1 MSAIVERGTNPYR
14 DNVQGKA
21 NEPITVAG
29 LLDRAEEH
37 LGVEVPD
44 HGLEAIYDRLEGN
57 APRIAIVGGS
67 SDHPAHILD
76 LGTVLRAAARIWHRG
91 GVPFHF
97 SVPVLC
103 DGTAQNN
110 IGMSYSLQS
119 RNAVA
124 AIVVNQMEAHS
135 YHGAFVVSGC
145 DKTPLGIAAGLAHL
159 DRVRQRRGDAP
170 VFATFSPAHVLR
182 GGTIPPDLTADL
194 EAVARRA
201 EAQGH
206 PEIACDLRDTMRAIL
221 QCIANSAFQ
230 GVFTRA
236 RQEGI
241 VSAAEQKDFER
252 RLAVHTCDR
261 SGGVCAF
268 NGTGNSS
275 RHVVSALGLA
285 HPAVELL
292 TGPPTTAQVI
302 QVVDD
307 LFTYVNEPRYSVA
320 HMVVANFANA
330 VRVHSA
336 TGGSTNLMMHLVACL
351 IYAGHDASVWT
362 IDRIRRDPPVPDIF
376 DYSLTEG
383 RDIFAL
389 ARQCQAGAIRGMETV
404 FYELIGQGIPMD
416 VDAPT
421 VTGQTWR
428 RRLADTTCL
437 SASGVTENPI
447 VLSEPRRPFSGV
459 DVLWGNFFE
468 SAVVKISG
476 MTDEQLAHFNDQ
488 VSVALFFEN
497 EEQANAGL
505 LDVHVL
511 DQLKAHPALTRE
523 LLQAVAAHNR
533 SERNPPLDVLQV
545 LEREALFD
553 RMVEEGL
560 LKVAVVISG
569 QGPEACG
576 MPEMFTP
583 MQHINANRELRKL
596 AVLISDGR
604 YSGTSYGAAIGHVT
618 PEAMR
623 GGLIGLLE
631 TGDLLHV
638 QLTDRRIDLLDPQ
651 AFLAGRLERWNADL
665 CTLRRD
671 LGAERLQRILER
683 RRQVA
688 ATNRMHDVT
697 DAGRGV
703 VPLAVAEEADQT
715 LWPPTSLV

>member
-1 MSAIVERGTNPYR
+1 
-14 DNVQGKA
+14 
-21 NEPITVAG
+21 
-29 LLDRAEEH
+29 
-37 LGVEVPD
+37 
-44 HGLEAIYDRLEGN
+44 
-57 APRIAIVGGS
+57 
-67 SDHPAHILD
+67 
-76 LGTVLRAAARIWHRG
+76 
-91 GVPFHF
+91 
-97 SVPVLC
+97 
-103 DGTAQNN
+103 
-110 IGMSYSLQS
+110 
-119 RNAVA
+119 
-124 AIVVNQMEAHS
+124 
-135 YHGAFVVSGC
+135 
-145 DKTPLGIAAGLAHL
+145 
-159 DRVRQRRGDAP
+159 
-170 VFATFSPAHVLR
+170 
-182 GGTIPPDLTADL
+182 
-194 EAVARRA
+194 
-201 EAQGH
+201 
-206 PEIACDLRDTMRAIL
+206 MRAIL

-261 SGGVCAF
+261 SGGICAF

-292 TGPPTTAQVI
+292 TGPPTTAQVNR
-302 QVVDD
+302 VVDD

-320 HMVVANFANA
+320 NMVVANFANG

-362 IDRIRRDPPVPDIF
+362 IDRVRRDPPVPDIF

-389 ARQCQAGAIRGMETV
+389 AQQCQAGAIRGMETV
-404 FYELIGQGIPMD
+404 FHELIGQGIPMD

-428 RRLADTTCL
+428 QRLADTTHL

-459 DVLWGNFFE
+459 DVLRGNFFE

-476 MTDEQLAHFNDQ
+476 MTDEQLAYLNDQ
-488 VSVALFFEN
+488 VTVVLFFEN
-497 EEQANAGL
+497 EEEANAGL

-511 DQLKAHPALTRE
+511 DRLKAHPGLTRE
-523 LLQAVAAHNR
+523 LLQSVAAHNR

-545 LEREALFD
+545 PEREALFD

-569 QGPEACG
+569 QGPEAFG

-583 MQHINANRELRKL
+583 MQHINANRALRKL
-596 AVLISDGR
+596 TVLISDGR
-604 YSGTSYGAAIGHVT
+604 YSGTSYGAAVGHVT

-623 GGLIGLLE
+623 GGLIGLLD

-651 AFLAGRLERWNADL
+651 AFVAGRLERWNADL
-665 CTLRRD
+665 RTLRQD
-671 LGAERLQRILER
+671 LGAERLRRILER

-703 VPLAVAEEADQT
+703 VPLVVAEEADQT
-715 LWPPTSLV
+715 PWPPTPLV

>member
-1 MSAIVERGTNPYR
+1 
-14 DNVQGKA
+14 
-21 NEPITVAG
+21 
-29 LLDRAEEH
+29 
-37 LGVEVPD
+37 
-44 HGLEAIYDRLEGN
+44 
-57 APRIAIVGGS
+57 
-67 SDHPAHILD
+67 
-76 LGTVLRAAARIWHRG
+76 
-91 GVPFHF
+91 
-97 SVPVLC
+97 
-103 DGTAQNN
+103 
-110 IGMSYSLQS
+110 
-119 RNAVA
+119 
-124 AIVVNQMEAHS
+124 
-135 YHGAFVVSGC
+135 
-145 DKTPLGIAAGLAHL
+145 
-159 DRVRQRRGDAP
+159 
-170 VFATFSPAHVLR
+170 
-182 GGTIPPDLTADL
+182 
-194 EAVARRA
+194 
-201 EAQGH
+201 
-206 PEIACDLRDTMRAIL
+206 
-221 QCIANSAFQ
+221 
-230 GVFTRA
+230 
-236 RQEGI
+236 
-241 VSAAEQKDFER
+241 
-252 RLAVHTCDR
+252 
-261 SGGVCAF
+261 
-268 NGTGNSS
+268 
-275 RHVVSALGLA
+275 
-285 HPAVELL
+285 
-292 TGPPTTAQVI
+292 
-302 QVVDD
+302 
-307 LFTYVNEPRYSVA
+307 
-320 HMVVANFANA
+320 

-362 IDRIRRDPPVPDIF
+362 IDQIRRDPPVPDIF

-389 ARQCQAGAIRGMETV
+389 ARQCQAGAIRGMETI

-428 RRLADTTCL
+428 QRLADTTHL

-459 DVLWGNFFE
+459 DVLRGNFFE

-476 MTDEQLAHFNDQ
+476 MTGEQLAHLNDQ
-488 VSVALFFEN
+488 VTVVLFFEN
-497 EEQANAGL
+497 EEEANAGL

-511 DQLKAHPALTRE
+511 DRLKAHPGLTRE
-523 LLQAVAAHNR
+523 LLQSVAAHNR

-545 LEREALFD
+545 PEREALFD

-569 QGPEACG
+569 QGPEAFG

-604 YSGTSYGAAIGHVT
+604 YSGTSYGAAVGHVT

-623 GGLIGLLE
+623 GGLIGLLD

-651 AFLAGRLERWNADL
+651 AFVAGRLQRWNADL

-671 LGAERLQRILER
+671 LGAERLRRILER

-703 VPLAVAEEADQT
+703 VPLVVAEEADQT